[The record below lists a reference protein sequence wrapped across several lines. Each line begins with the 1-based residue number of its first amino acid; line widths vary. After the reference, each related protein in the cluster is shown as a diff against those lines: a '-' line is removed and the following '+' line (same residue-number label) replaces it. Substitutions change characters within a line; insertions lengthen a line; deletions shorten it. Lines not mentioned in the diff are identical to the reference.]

1 MSAKCRV
8 KGWWLICL
16 MAGLGAQPL
25 FAADAGAIS
34 RAVEVA
40 PPKGWT
46 PDTPLFHDESSAPGR
61 EAATGVTKEE
71 AARAANPTTRAARR
85 LEAAV
90 GDEPTSVRRTREQRQ
105 AERPAAAK
113 REPEPKATAPSR
125 EAQRRARAMAGKGT
139 SLKEAKASVKPSSK
153 GGALASA
160 RSTRSADKVGKPTT
174 ATRTSAAKRGLD
186 RHGDLVSDRS
196 ASGKRLAS
204 GAQPASTAV
213 ARSAK
218 TQRTEATALVP
229 RPSVAQRKKV
239 ASTGTESALT
249 GRPSKSRQLAT
260 ARSGHAVKDKAK
272 AHPAQA
278 GRANERAHQKKTREP
293 ALAQRTAKRVPSG
306 SDAGGRAASSGVKKG

>member
-1 MSAKCRV
+1 MSSKCRV

-25 FAADAGAIS
+25 FAAETGAVS

-40 PPKGWT
+40 PPEGWT
-46 PDTPLFHDESSAPGR
+46 PDTPLFHDESSALGR
-61 EAATGVTKEE
+61 EAAAGVTKEE
-71 AARAANPTTRAARR
+71 GARAATPTTRAARR
-85 LEAAV
+85 LEAAA
-90 GDEPTSVRRTREQRQ
+90 GDEPTSVRRTREQRL
-105 AERPAAAK
+105 AERPAATK
-113 REPEPKATAPSR
+113 REPEPKAAVPSR
-125 EAQRRARAMAGKGT
+125 EAQRRARAVADKGA

-160 RSTRSADKVGKPTT
+160 RSADKVGKPATS
-174 ATRTSAAKRGLD
+174 TRTSAVKRGVD
-186 RHGDLVSDRS
+186 RHGNLVSDRS
-196 ASGKRLAS
+196 VSGKRRAS

-218 TQRTEATALVP
+218 PQRTESTALAP

-239 ASTGTESALT
+239 ARADTEVALA
-249 GRPSKSRQLAT
+249 GRPPKSRLVAS
-260 ARSGHAVKDKAK
+260 ARAGHAAKDQAK
-272 AHPAQA
+272 AHPAEA

-293 ALAQRTAKRVPSG
+293 ALAQRTAKRAPSG